1 MTWPGAGRLTF
12 PRSMIAKTPKPT
24 VTIPIKRTLVPK
36 SEIVIASSH
45 GIANTK
51 SQRKANANLPR
62 TEDPSAPARERTAP
76 LLSGLGGAEG
86 RRCIGANL
94 LIAQPK
100 QLRHFLN
107 NSSPRPRESAEV
119 SHLNH
124 RSLPSRFRETDLN
137 QYGVVLIQPLRWTY
151 ECVFAWLRLE
161 L

>member
-1 MTWPGAGRLTF
+1 
-12 PRSMIAKTPKPT
+12 MIAKTPKPT

-107 NSSPRPRESAEV
+107 NSSPRPRATAEAP
-119 SHLNH
+119 HLNH
-124 RSLPSRFRETDLN
+124 RPYPSRFLQPHSTPSRTLP
-137 QYGVVLIQPLRWTY
+137 LQPLP
-151 ECVFAWLRLE
+151 
-161 L
+161 

>member
-1 MTWPGAGRLTF
+1 
-12 PRSMIAKTPKPT
+12 MIAKTPEPT

-76 LLSGLGGAEG
+76 LLSGLRGAEG

-100 QLRHFLN
+100 QYPPFLN
-107 NSSPRPRESAEV
+107 TSSPPPTTTHPP
-119 SHLNH
+119 SH
-124 RSLPSRFRETDLN
+124 
-137 QYGVVLIQPLRWTY
+137 
-151 ECVFAWLRLE
+151 
-161 L
+161 